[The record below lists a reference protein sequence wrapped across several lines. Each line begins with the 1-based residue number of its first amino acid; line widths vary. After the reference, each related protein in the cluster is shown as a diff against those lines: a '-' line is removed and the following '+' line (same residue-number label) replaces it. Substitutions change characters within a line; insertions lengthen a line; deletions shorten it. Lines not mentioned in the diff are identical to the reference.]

1 MMTFIR
7 FIHLA
12 VALVLISNF
21 SLRRASAI
29 PMVFGIDNSRSQIAI
44 SGTVAGSPFSAQGPG
59 ALTTSYNGAI
69 NADLT
74 GSTIQFTGGS
84 NIDAETNGVWQ
95 PAAGGGAGSAP
106 ADYGVTNSVNLGIG
120 APDYFPGNAAL
131 RNMMLDL
138 TSSVLAL
145 TNGGFAGNSLVFAF
159 VTNTTSFDYSYGDFE
174 EGSADLTGD
183 STNMIADGAILSTN
197 DGVRTMTL
205 QINSQFQ
212 FMLIT
217 VNDSII
223 NLTGKL
229 VATNAAPLPP
239 PVILSIAKND
249 QYAIVTTENATAE
262 SSLLSSTNLAAW
274 SPTSATITTNG
285 AGMIVFTTLIRSPQA
300 FYRVQ
305 Q

>member
-1 MMTFIR
+1 
-7 FIHLA
+7 
-12 VALVLISNF
+12 
-21 SLRRASAI
+21 
-29 PMVFGIDNSRSQIAI
+29 
-44 SGTVAGSPFSAQGPG
+44 
-59 ALTTSYNGAI
+59 
-69 NADLT
+69 
-74 GSTIQFTGGS
+74 
-84 NIDAETNGVWQ
+84 
-95 PAAGGGAGSAP
+95 
-106 ADYGVTNSVNLGIG
+106 
-120 APDYFPGNAAL
+120 
-131 RNMMLDL
+131 
-138 TSSVLAL
+138 
-145 TNGGFAGNSLVFAF
+145 
-159 VTNTTSFDYSYGDFE
+159 
-174 EGSADLTGD
+174 
-183 STNMIADGAILSTN
+183 
-197 DGVRTMTL
+197 MTL

-262 SSLLSSTNLAAW
+262 SSLLSSTNLATW